1 MDEFKKPVDRRSVL
15 LGTGAA
21 IGAAAATS
29 LPFSNAFA
37 QSFPSRNIQVAIPTR
52 AGGGADRLFRA
63 TSSVWKKY
71 IKTNFEASFF
81 PGAAGRVGYEKYMG
95 LAGADGHNLLF
106 GNVGPEVLNWVVK
119 PPSFNLSDLVYFA
132 MVDQDPGTIFVDRSS
147 KFKTIDDIVAEGKK
161 RTLNVGVSRLAHPA
175 TLGALA
181 LGKHTG
187 AKFNAIPLSGGR
199 NTIAGVTTGEMDFG
213 ALPSGSV
220 VRRKNIKI
228 LLMLSHKNP
237 IPGRSDNAP
246 VINDK
251 FGMNL
256 PSLIAGARAYAIK
269 KAAIEAHPDQFKVLV
284 DTIQK
289 VFPDPDFVAA
299 YKKTKAPLE
308 YVGYRNA
315 DEAAAYMKNIMA
327 VGRDFKELLTG
338 KKT

>member
-1 MDEFKKPVDRRSVL
+1 MDDFNKLIDRRSMLV
-15 LGTGAA
+15 GTGAA
-21 IGAAAATS
+21 VGAAAATS
-29 LPFSNAFA
+29 LPFGEAFA
-37 QSFPSRNIQVAIPTR
+37 ANFPARNIQVAIPTR

-63 TSSVWKKY
+63 TSGVWKKY
-71 IKTNFEASFF
+71 INTNFEPSFF

-95 LAGADGHNLLF
+95 LAGADGHSLLF
-106 GNVGPEVLNWVVK
+106 GNAGPEVLNWVVK

-132 MVDQDPGTIFVDRSS
+132 MVDQDPGTIFVDRNS

-181 LGKHTG
+181 LAKHTG

-220 VRRKNIKI
+220 VSRKNLKI
-228 LLMLSHKNP
+228 VLMLGHNNP

-256 PSLIAGARAYAIK
+256 PPMIAGARAYAIK
-269 KAAIEAHPDQFKVLV
+269 KSAIDNHPDQFKILV
-284 DTIQK
+284 ETIQK
-289 VFPDPDFVAA
+289 VFPDPDFIAA

-308 YVGYRNA
+308 YVGYRGP
-315 DEAAAYMKNIMA
+315 DEAAEFVKNTMA
-327 VGRDFKELLTG
+327 VGRDFKQFLTG
-338 KKT
+338 KKS